1 LPAIQTVHTT
11 YLTAP
16 RRLAARASSRLLS
29 LALNPVLLRD
39 VRSMFRG
46 RRAFLLLLGYL
57 IALAIAM
64 AIAALIYYQE
74 HFSYTRT
81 AVALSGYGQY
91 MFIGIFETQ
100 LVLLA
105 LIVIAYSA
113 SAISLE
119 REKQTYSML
128 AITSLSSAEIVFGKI
143 ASITLLC
150 LVLLLTSAPLAA
162 LCLVF
167 GGTSPAIIGLSYGM
181 LALKIPL
188 WAAIGIV
195 ISISAGRTITAYA
208 VTLVAI
214 VAETVASVLLMGPHL
229 DGPMCLLTPAFAPL
243 FDDPSVSLEFL
254 GRQLSPWVIALPY
267 HLLLTGLVLV
277 SAAESMLHYRP
288 KRSAWLRALL
298 LLTTSFFAF
307 LLMSSAL
314 TGALIYLPHIPDRSL
329 MLALIL
335 TWLWTCV
342 LLPVFISYPPPPGPR
357 AQLALLLS
365 PRHWFRRHPTSG
377 LGFCFCLWVAALLGV
392 FATLFV
398 AELAAPGFAT
408 SVLSYARRGPLLIAL
423 AIYALSILAYA
434 SLGIVLAV
442 IHRARREVALA
453 TYLII
458 LAVNAVGTIYLAGH
472 DVMRRPP
479 TNPAL
484 VLASP
489 AAAASTVLTSGRRG
503 SIFRRFSPDQALT
516 YGLGYSVLVLTGAF
530 WHSQRGRRSLDSVE
544 TPPRAGAPEAPEEV

>member
-1 LPAIQTVHTT
+1 MPAIRTIYRT

-16 RRLAARASSRLLS
+16 GRLAASASSRLLS

-39 VRSMFRG
+39 IRSMFRG

-64 AIAALIYYQE
+64 CIAALIYYQQ
-74 HFSYTRT
+74 HVSYTWT
-81 AVALSGYGQY
+81 AVSLSGYGQY

-105 LIVIAYSA
+105 LVVIAYSA

-188 WAAIGIV
+188 WAAIGIL
-195 ISISAGRTITAYA
+195 ISITAGRTTAAYA

-214 VAETVASVLLMGPHL
+214 ALENFGSVLLMGPHL
-229 DGPMCLLTPAFAPL
+229 DQPMCLLNPALAPFA
-243 FDDPSVSLEFL
+243 DDPSFSFDFL
-254 GRQLSPWVIALPY
+254 GRQLSPWLIALPY

-277 SAAESMLHYRP
+277 SAAESMLYYRP
-288 KRSAWLRALL
+288 KRSAWLRGLL
-298 LLTTSFFAF
+298 IATTSFFAF
-307 LLMSSAL
+307 LLMASAL
-314 TGALIYLPHIPDRSL
+314 TGALTILPHIPHQSL

-335 TWLWTCV
+335 TWVWTCA
-342 LLPVFISYPPPPGPR
+342 LLPVFVSYPPPPGPR
-357 AQLALLLS
+357 AHLILLLS
-365 PRHWFRRHPTSG
+365 PRHWFRRHPTAG
-377 LGFCFCLWVAALLGV
+377 LGFCFCLWVAGLLGV
-392 FATLFV
+392 FSAVFV
-398 AELAAPGFAT
+398 AELALPVFAL
-408 SVLSYARRGPLLIAL
+408 SSLSYALPGPLLIAL

-453 TYLII
+453 TYLVI
-458 LAVNAVGTIYLAGH
+458 LAINAFGVIYLAGH

-479 TNPAL
+479 TTPAL

-503 SIFRRFSPDQALT
+503 SIFHQFSPDQAVI
-516 YGLGYSVLVLTGAF
+516 YGLGYSILVLAGAC
-530 WHSQRGRRSLDSVE
+530 WHFERSRRSLDSVK
-544 TPPRAGAPEAPEEV
+544 TPPRAGAPEAADEV